1 MSGNESKPVEA
12 VLVVTED
19 GRLLALDLPDEVLG
33 ELETLVGP
41 VDGHLFG
48 PVGLCG

>member
-1 MSGNESKPVEA
+1 MSDRHSKPVEA

-19 GRLLALDLPDEVLG
+19 GRLLALDLPDEVLE

-48 PVGLCG
+48 PMGLCG

>member
-12 VLVVTED
+12 VLIVTED
-19 GRLLALDLPDEVLG
+19 GRLLALDLPDEVLE

-41 VDGHLFG
+41 MDGHLFG

>member
-1 MSGNESKPVEA
+1 M
-12 VLVVTED
+12 
-19 GRLLALDLPDEVLG
+19 RLNTLDLPDEALE